1 MNTQDENISDEEFN
15 ANKGKVLEEMEK
27 DYLKAKEKLK
37 DIVKPMLDLSNIS
50 IRRNKELIQE
60 MYERHKDDGNFFPV
74 YMGMFFSS
82 MYFTE
87 ITTKMMTFQVLDIPN
102 MLQINLAVPMIR
114 GWVEEFQRGDMEK
127 ELSEIAKG

>member
-82 MYFTE
+82 MYFTA

-127 ELSEIAKG
+127 ELSEIANG

>member
-127 ELSEIAKG
+127 ELSEIANG

>member
-15 ANKGKVLEEMEK
+15 AHKGKVLEAMEK
-27 DYLKAKEKLK
+27 DYLMAKEKLK
-37 DIVKPMLDLSNIS
+37 DIVKPMLDSSNIS
-50 IRRNKELIQE
+50 IKRNKELIQE
-60 MYERHKDDGNFFPV
+60 MYERHKEDGNFFPV

-82 MYFTE
+82 MYFTA